1 MQVSWPLGVF
11 AAMAAS
17 VLLGG
22 GPHAQTY
29 SERISVTNNC
39 PFTIWVKSLHNSDSR
54 PLRDP
59 DLLVRLNQGQ
69 SHAYGIPNGGWGGQ
83 FRPKFKCDASGNNC
97 LSGQS
102 LPPCPTGPAPYVG
115 CQPPAELK
123 IEFHFPFP
131 GEPVQLPFFDISLVD
146 GYTLKSRITPS
157 VAASGNC
164 TDFTCGVSFD
174 SCPSN
179 ESFGLGDLRVMRNGS
194 VVMCLSPC
202 KRWNFPAPYGLGR
215 SETDGIGREL
225 CCAGGIS
232 SKDCNAGRVV
242 QTKYVQ
248 TLRANC
254 PSAYSFAYDDLGGT
268 HACPLQTN
276 FTVTFCP

>member
-1 MQVSWPLGVF
+1 M
-11 AAMAAS
+11 
-17 VLLGG
+17 
-22 GPHAQTY
+22 
-29 SERISVTNNC
+29 

-115 CQPPAELK
+115 CQPPAESK

-146 GYTLKSRITPS
+146 GYTLKSRITPN

-164 TDFTCGVSFD
+164 TDFTCGVSFN

-215 SETDGIGREL
+215 SETDGNR
-225 CCAGGIS
+225 
-232 SKDCNAGRVV
+232 
-242 QTKYVQ
+242 
-248 TLRANC
+248 
-254 PSAYSFAYDDLGGT
+254 P
-268 HACPLQTN
+268 
-276 FTVTFCP
+276 